1 MESSFTCLLFI
12 WLCWVF
18 FVTHGVFDSC
28 GRWVPSCGT
37 WELVPWSGIEPGPL
51 HWECGVLATG
61 PPEKSLVLHFT
72 LATLKKK
79 KKKQVTLIL
88 TIFYL
93 ILYAQMVII
102 SIFFQYKELLMKYLT
117 FFFFLL
123 TTASLMRWMW
133 VWTNS
138 GSWWWTEKPGVLQS
152 MGVQRVRH
160 NWATELNWSLWNLV
174 WILHP

>member
-1 MESSFTCLLFI
+1 MESSFTCLSFI

-18 FVTHGVFDSC
+18 SVTRGVFDSC
-28 GRWVPSCGT
+28 GRQAPSCGT
-37 WELVPWSGIEPGPL
+37 WDPWPGIEPGPL
-51 HWECGVLATG
+51 HWECGVLVTG

-79 KKKQVTLIL
+79 KKQVTLIL

-93 ILYAQMVII
+93 TLYAQMVII
-102 SIFFQYKELLMKYLT
+102 SIFIQYKELLMKYLT
-117 FFFFLL
+117 FFFFCLQQHHRL
-123 TTASLMRWMW
+123 HGW

-160 NWATELNWSLWNLV
+160 NWATELSWSLWNLV